1 MEELGPLKI
10 LLSERDAHYKEKLQ
24 SLNRKNSVLE
34 QETEIHR
41 RKLHAYEHR
50 EAAFNAAKE
59 EFRQD
64 VKELERASMLLS
76 QKERELDIQSED
88 FERRRRKYDAQIRQI
103 QDELDDT
110 SIKLTNTIEEYKRYR
125 ENIASETVSRKSY
138 DDLTREYEQRVPKE
152 AYDRM
157 AVKVGELQRR
167 MDHEFTPNENMEE
180 LRFKLKR
187 LEQNL
192 ETHYVPNHV
201 FQRASENA
209 KAMQSSVVVLEESK
223 DAAMEEIRKS
233 EQRVS
238 SLKSDLDKS
247 DSMLKEYKL
256 KFAEIQAEAERYKV
270 ERDQLREEALTS
282 TQKLLDYETERNM
295 MLTQIGNLKASSKRD
310 IDSRIA
316 VENQNL
322 YLKDTTDKA
331 LRRVRELEIAE
342 SQRDEA
348 KHEAEEW
355 RQKTNELIRSL
366 DTEVAKTQG
375 IVAENEVLA
384 QSYLDLSAKHT
395 ALEYTHHSNSTT
407 GGSIGGSPSGAS
419 FHPSPNAAL
428 EQTHHSFSSTL
439 HSDALM
445 VDVDG
450 HKDINNTNGVYMP
463 PPSDHY
469 TAEADSELTNRLNAL
484 EQRFKMLNT
493 AITADQ

>member
-1 MEELGPLKI
+1 MDDLGPLKI
-10 LLSERDAHYKEKLQ
+10 LLNERDAHYKEKLQ

-34 QETEIHR
+34 QESEIYR

-76 QKERELDIQSED
+76 QKERELDVQSED
-88 FERRRRKYDAQIRQI
+88 FDRRRRKYDAQIRQI

-125 ENIASETVSRKSY
+125 ENIASDTVSRKSY

-187 LEQNL
+187 LEQNV

-223 DAAMEEIRKS
+223 DAAMEELRKS

-247 DSMLKEYKL
+247 DSTLKEYKL
-256 KFAEIQAEAERYKV
+256 KLAEVQADAEKYKT

-282 TQKLLDYETERNM
+282 AQKLLDYETERNM

-310 IDSRIA
+310 TEARIA
-316 VENQNL
+316 ADDQNY
-322 YLKDTTDKA
+322 YLKETADKA

-348 KHEAEEW
+348 KQEVEDW

-384 QSYLDLSAKHT
+384 QSYLDLSARHN
-395 ALEYTHHSNSTT
+395 AMELHTHHSHGTT
-407 GGSIGGSPSGAS
+407 GSAAGSPSGA
-419 FHPSPNAAL
+419 PINASPHTL
-428 EQTHHSFSSTL
+428 GQTHNSFSSTL

-445 VDVDG
+445 ADTDG
-450 HKDINNTNGVYMP
+450 GKDINNDNGVYMP
-463 PPSDHY
+463 PPSDLY
-469 TAEADSELTNRLNAL
+469 TAEADTELTSRLNAL